1 VISTPR
7 RRARALPVVAALLV
21 TVGWGLTGIAH
32 ADVSSFV
39 LSPKSGPPGT
49 VVTVSGTGCSPG
61 PTNSESSDYV
71 AVQAPTLQLYDKQIR
86 VRKNGS
92 WHGTFKV
99 PSDANAGL
107 AAAVAALC
115 VRDTLPSLSTW
126 YLPQTFTVTAPPTP
140 TTTAPGGTTP
150 TTPTTPT
157 TKKPTGTTP
166 PTHDEGPGPDG
177 GGGPGSTVPVFGGF
191 PPDTSGGNTGG
202 GTDRGGSDGGGS
214 ETTRPGTTRAGL
226 NRASRGMPAARA
238 ADLSVPRL
246 PGAHVAGA
254 SGLGWI
260 AWVLLALVI
269 AAAGAPFWLRRSR
282 RSDEEDGA
290 AVETR

>member
-7 RRARALPVVAALLV
+7 RRARALPVVAVLLV
-21 TVGWGLTGIAH
+21 ALGWASTGIAR
-32 ADVSSFV
+32 ADVSSFA
-39 LSPKSGPPGT
+39 LSPTSGPPGT
-49 VVTVSGTGCSPG
+49 VVTASGTGCSPG
-61 PTNSESSDYV
+61 STVSASSDYV
-71 AVQAPTLQLYDKQIR
+71 AVAAPTLQLYDKQIR
-86 VRKNGS
+86 VRKDGT

-115 VRDTLPSLSTW
+115 VSDTLPSLTTW
-126 YLPQTFTVTAPPTP
+126 YVPQTFRVTAPPTT
-140 TTTAPGGTTP
+140 TTTAPGG

-166 PTHDEGPGPDG
+166 PTQDEGPGPDG
-177 GGGPGSTVPVFGGF
+177 GAGPGSTVPVFGGI

-202 GTDRGGSDGGGS
+202 GTARGGSDGGGS
-214 ETTRPGTTRAGL
+214 ATTKPGTTRAGL
-226 NRASRGMPAARA
+226 NRATRGMPAARA

-254 SGLGWI
+254 GGLGWI
-260 AWVLLALVI
+260 AWLLLALVI
-269 AAAGAPFWLRRSR
+269 AALGAPFWLRRSR
-282 RSDEEDGA
+282 RSDEDDGA
-290 AVETR
+290 VVVETR